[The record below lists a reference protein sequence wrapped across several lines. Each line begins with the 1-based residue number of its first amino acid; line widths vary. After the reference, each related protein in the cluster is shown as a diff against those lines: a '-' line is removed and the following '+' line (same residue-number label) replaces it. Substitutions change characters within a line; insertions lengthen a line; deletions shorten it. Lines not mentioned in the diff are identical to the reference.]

1 MRYPRIGLV
10 TVLADDVDAMKAFY
24 GGVLGFEAVEDL
36 GRYVEFRSDGV
47 RFAVCA
53 RETMLTHTGHQSY
66 GGEARG
72 QRFELAF
79 PAGTPMDVDKLYEML
94 VERGAGAVKPPE
106 TMPWGR
112 CTAFIADPK
121 GNIHE
126 IYSLHEGEDI

>member
-10 TVLADDVDAMKAFY
+10 TVLADDVDAMKGFY

-36 GRYVEFRSDGV
+36 GRYVEFRSEGV

-53 RETMLTHTGHQSY
+53 RDVMFTHTGHPSY
-66 GGEARG
+66 IEEAYS

-79 PAGTPMDVDKLYEML
+79 PAGTPEEVDALYGEL
-94 VERGAGAVKPPE
+94 VERGAEGVKPPE

-112 CTAFIADPK
+112 RTAFIADPE

-126 IYSLHEGEDI
+126 IYSLREGEDV

>member
-1 MRYPRIGLV
+1 MRNPRIGLV

-24 GGVLGFEAVEDL
+24 GGMLGFEIVEHL
-36 GRYVEFRSDGV
+36 GSYVEFRSEGV

-53 RETMLTHTGHQSY
+53 REVMFTHTGHPSY
-66 GGEARG
+66 VEEANG

-79 PAGTPMDVDKLYEML
+79 PAGTPEEVDRLYEEL
-94 VERGAGAVKPPE
+94 VERGAAAVKPPE

-112 CTAFIADPK
+112 RTAFIADPE

>member
-1 MRYPRIGLV
+1 MRYPRIGLI

-24 GGVLGFEAVEDL
+24 GGVLGFDVLEDL
-36 GRYVEFRSDGV
+36 GNYVEFRSEGV

-53 RETMLTHTGHQSY
+53 RETMQTHTDHPSY
-66 GGEARG
+66 RDSARG

-79 PAGTPMDVDKLYEML
+79 PAGTPEDVDELYGML
-94 VERGAGAVKPPE
+94 VERGAEAVKPPE

-112 CTAFIADPK
+112 RTAFIEDPE

-126 IYSLHEGEDI
+126 VYSLHEGEET